1 MGHPQLRFL
10 IQRQRGCLPKMSR
23 VHKPHA
29 IFAALALSTFSL
41 SAATTAVAQT
51 QSAFAAYD
59 ETSTAIVD
67 TGPYAEIIS
76 ALSVAE
82 RGRTLVAYDVARAQ
96 ALPFFQQYVDYL
108 SAVEV
113 ETLNRDEQLAFW
125 LNTRNIL
132 LVQALAEERRVSG
145 FKRKRG
151 TPEAP
156 GAFWTE
162 KRITISGTPLSL
174 QEIERDILFA
184 GRDDTNI
191 VFGLYQAIEG
201 GPALPRQ
208 AFSGIEVTAQLA
220 DAGRRFV
227 SLPRNLRV
235 RGDKVRISTYFDW
248 YAELAYGGD
257 EALMRAH
264 LATLVKP
271 DQKDV
276 VSTDGTL
283 SRRNL
288 STSFEQYRTR
298 QAGAGSGA
306 SGSNFSRG
314 AGS

>member
-1 MGHPQLRFL
+1 MPQ
-10 IQRQRGCLPKMSR
+10 
-23 VHKPHA
+23 VHKPYA
-29 IFAALALSTFSL
+29 IFAALALSAL
-41 SAATTAVAQT
+41 SASPAITAAAQAQT
-51 QSAFAAYD
+51 AFTAYD
-59 ETSTAIVD
+59 ETSTAMVD
-67 TGPYAEIIS
+67 TGPYQEIIS
-76 ALSVAE
+76 ALSVPE

-96 ALPFFQQYVDYL
+96 ALPFFQQYVNYL
-108 SAVEV
+108 SDVEV

-132 LVQALAEERRVSG
+132 LVQAIAEERRISG

-151 TPEAP
+151 TPDAP

-162 KRITISGTPLSL
+162 QRITVSGVPLSL

-184 GRDDTNI
+184 GWDDPNVI
-191 VFGLYQAIEG
+191 FGLYQAIEG

-208 AFSGIEVTAQLA
+208 AFSGAEVKTQLA
-220 DAGRRFV
+220 KAGHRFV

-235 RGDKVRISTYFDW
+235 RGNKVRLSTYFDW
-248 YAELAYGGD
+248 YAKLAYDGD
-257 EALMRAH
+257 EVLMRAH

-271 DQKDV
+271 DEKDLV
-276 VSTDGTL
+276 RTDGTL

-298 QAGAGSGA
+298 QASAGSGS
-306 SGSNFSRG
+306 SGSSFSRG